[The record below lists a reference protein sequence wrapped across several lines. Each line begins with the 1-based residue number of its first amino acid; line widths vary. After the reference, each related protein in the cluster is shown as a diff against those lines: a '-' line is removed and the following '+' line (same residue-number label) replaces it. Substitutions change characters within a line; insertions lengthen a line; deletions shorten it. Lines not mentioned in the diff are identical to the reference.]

1 VLPNLM
7 LSLSADH
14 VAAFTVWPRS
24 AGRTTVLCDFL
35 FHPDELARDD
45 FDGSDATGFW
55 DRVNRQ
61 DWLIC
66 EQVQDG
72 MRSRRFSAGYLAPM
86 EQPSADIGAYVT
98 RRLAGGPAA

>member
-1 VLPNLM
+1 M

-24 AGRTTVLCDFL
+24 AGHTTVLCDFL

-55 DRVNRQ
+55 DLVNRQ

-86 EQPSADIGAYVT
+86 EQPSADIGAYVA